1 MRLAKSLRFLI
12 IPALLLAILSPLVAA
27 ASSAPAGATH
37 TLQAGDDS
45 LAQDEPEAANEN
57 VGAAVALGLVAFIL
71 LLLAVVAVVGAT
83 GLGIIGLG
91 YWQSTGSD

>member
-1 MRLAKSLRFLI
+1 MRLAKSLRFLL
-12 IPALLLAILSPLVAA
+12 IPALLLAVLSPLVVA
-27 ASSAPAGATH
+27 ASPAPAGASH

-45 LAQDEPEAANEN
+45 LAQDEPEAADAN
-57 VGAAVALGLVAFIL
+57 VGTGVALGLIAFIL
-71 LLLAVVAVVGAT
+71 LLIAVVAVIGAT

>member
-1 MRLAKSLRFLI
+1 MRLAKSLRFLL

-27 ASSAPAGATH
+27 ASPAPAGANH

-45 LAQDEPEAANEN
+45 LAQDEPEG
-57 VGAAVALGLVAFIL
+57 VGAAVALSLIAFIL
-71 LLLAVVAVVGAT
+71 LLVAVVAVIGAT

-91 YWQSTGSD
+91 YWQSSGSD

>member
-1 MRLAKSLRFLI
+1 MRLAKSLRFLL

-27 ASSAPAGATH
+27 ASPAPAGANH

-45 LAQDEPEAANEN
+45 LAQDEPEAASEG
-57 VGAAVALGLVAFIL
+57 VGAAVALSLIAFIL
-71 LLLAVVAVVGAT
+71 LLVAVVAVIGAT

-91 YWQSTGSD
+91 YWQSSGSD